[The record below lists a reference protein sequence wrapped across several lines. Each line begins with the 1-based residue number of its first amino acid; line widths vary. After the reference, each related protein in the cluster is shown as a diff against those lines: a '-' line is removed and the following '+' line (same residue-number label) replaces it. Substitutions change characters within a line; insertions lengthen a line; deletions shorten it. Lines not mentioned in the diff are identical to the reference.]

1 MRGADSGFLEL
12 VIGPTGVDRLM
23 LADVADEQDAVVRS
37 EALQERVH
45 LLRARQA

>member
-1 MRGADSGFLEL
+1 MRCADSRFLEL
-12 VIGPTGVDRLM
+12 VIRSARVNCFM
-23 LADVADEQDAVVRS
+23 LANVADEQDAVVRP